1 MNNFHTLVL
10 NLKEKADII
19 TLKLQK
25 WLLKYFTINSVF

>member
-25 WLLKYFTINSVF
+25 